1 MQPGEFDGPITKT
14 DTIVEVANGV
24 SNTGRSI
31 HKVVGKLDRLVVF
44 DAVVREGSLTGA
56 AIALGVTQP
65 AVSRQ
70 IALLE
75 DELHTTLFQRENSR
89 IAPTPQA
96 LALAEHIDAGL
107 ARFEEGLAELTG
119 STEVLTLAV
128 QPAIAESWFA
138 PRLNELREFADPSV
152 IRLMLFEFDD
162 ELATLDHDV
171 AIRFGAGFG
180 RHYRSARLVSEVVT
194 PVASPEYASTHAL
207 SAECSADELT
217 DGPRLLQLDE
227 RGRSWMG
234 WADWFDLVGC
244 AWERPNEAI
253 VHQNYGI
260 LLQQALAGEGVVLGW
275 QTLLGNLMERRQLV
289 PVGPTVER
297 PHLGY
302 HLVWPPSLNR
312 HAGLESLRN
321 WLVSVLS
328 P

>member
-1 MQPGEFDGPITKT
+1 MP
-14 DTIVEVANGV
+14 NNV
-24 SNTGRSI
+24 SNAGRSI

-107 ARFEEGLAELTG
+107 ARFEKGLAELTG
-119 STEVLTLAV
+119 ATEVLTLAV

-171 AIRFGAGFG
+171 AIRFGAAFG
-180 RHYRSARLVSEVVT
+180 RHYRSTRLVSEVVT
-194 PVASPEYASTHAL
+194 PVASPEFAASHGL
-207 SAECSADELT
+207 SANSSVDELA

-227 RGRSWMG
+227 RGRPWMG
-234 WADWFDLVGC
+234 WADWFDLVGRS
-244 AWERPNEAI
+244 WERPNEAI

-275 QTLLGNLMERRQLV
+275 KTLLGNLMGRRQLV

-312 HAGLESLRN
+312 HTGLESLRK
-321 WLVSVLS
+321 WLVSMLS
-328 P
+328 LNR